1 MKKCIYCSTEED
13 LRPYGPRGSW
23 VCFTCAHATAER
35 VEATNRAL
43 GVALDAALSV
53 SKIVVISEDG
63 YVPLVTHK
71 ENLN

>member
-1 MKKCIYCSTEED
+1 M
-13 LRPYGPRGSW
+13 RPYGPSGSW

-35 VEATNRAL
+35 VEATNKAL
-43 GVALDAALSV
+43 DAALDAALSV

-63 YVPLVTHK
+63 YMPLVTRK